1 MLIRKKGTQTLSKK
15 LFEGKGEVIIEP
27 LFSPDEFEAAVRFCA
42 RVTLVPGSSIGLH
55 QHTAEDE
62 LYFIIEGSGE
72 AADEDGK
79 YPVSAGHSILTRS
92 GESHS
97 IENTGSC
104 DLVLIAVIPQVHIQ

>member
-1 MLIRKKGTQTLSKK
+1 MLIREKGIQTLSKK
-15 LFEGKGEVIIEP
+15 LFDGKGEALIEP
-27 LFSPDEFEAAVRFCA
+27 LFMPDEFESAVRFCA
-42 RVTLVPGSSIGLH
+42 RVTLEPGCSIGLH
-55 QHTAEDE
+55 QHTEEDE
-62 LYFIIEGSGE
+62 LYFIIEGAGE